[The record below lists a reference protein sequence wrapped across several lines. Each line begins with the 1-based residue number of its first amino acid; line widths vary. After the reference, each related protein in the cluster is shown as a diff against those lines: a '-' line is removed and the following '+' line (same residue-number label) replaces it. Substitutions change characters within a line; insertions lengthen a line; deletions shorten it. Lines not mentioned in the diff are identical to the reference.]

1 MVQDQTALDALII
14 EAHQRPVSRISFLR
28 RAVGLGLSATA
39 AATLLGQ
46 IEGPRGVQAAAVPAE
61 VSFSSWGSLDEQ
73 VTITAVLK
81 AFQKAQPNIT
91 VSPLLTSWG
100 NYWPKYNADLAAR
113 ATSDVQFLTFVPS
126 YASKGALMEIRSLL
140 KKHGQSVPKAY
151 TPALLSIFEW
161 NGGLY
166 GYPRDNDTK
175 VIFYNKKLFRQAGL
189 AMPKSDWT
197 WDDLRAAAL
206 KLTKRQGNR
215 VTQYGVAFETG
226 QYRLYFWQSGTELF
240 DNDARPTKVTL
251 NTPKA
256 AAAIQFLADLIN
268 KDKVTPPATQIA
280 DSSNIGPMFASGQLA
295 MAFGNHALVPTF
307 EKTPGLE
314 WGVVGMPHFK
324 GQKTVN
330 ASGGAGYTISKFTK
344 NPDAAYHLWSF
355 ITGPV
360 ASLMFASGNDMVPV
374 NPEALHSST
383 WLSKPYNKVFSEQT
397 ALGHDFPSF
406 PKWSDVDAVVGPI
419 LDKVWVGE
427 TTAAAAL
434 PKVAA
439 AATKVIKG

>member
-1 MVQDQTALDALII
+1 MVQDQTALDALIT
-14 EAHQRPVSRISFLR
+14 EASQYPVSRISFLR

-46 IEGPRGVQAAAVPAE
+46 IEGPRGVQAAAAPAE

-81 AFQKAQPNIT
+81 AFQKVQPNIT

-113 ATSDVQFLTFVPS
+113 ATSDVQFLTTVPS
-126 YASKGALMEIRSLL
+126 YASKGALLEIRSLL

-151 TPALLSIFEW
+151 TPGLLSIFEW

-175 VIFYNKKLFRQAGL
+175 VVFYNKKLFRQAGL
-189 AMPKSDWT
+189 AMPQSGWT
-197 WDDLRAAAL
+197 WDDVRAAAL

-240 DNDARPTKVTL
+240 DNDTRPTKVTL
-251 NTPKA
+251 NTPQA

-344 NPDAAYHLWSF
+344 NPDAAFQLWSF

-360 ASLMFASGNDMVPV
+360 ASLMFAQGNDLVPV

-406 PKWSDVDAVVGPI
+406 PKWNDVDAVIGPI

-434 PKVAA
+434 PKAAA
-439 AATKVIKG
+439 AATKALKG